1 MIQDLMTAETQ
12 GYVKDEHKVEITID
26 YLNSFLCK
34 GR

>member
-26 YLNSFLCK
+26 YLNSSLQ
-34 GR
+34 G